1 MISIDLVQSTHE
13 EVKSIEDD
21 VDDEV
26 EDDVEDDVSDDVSED
41 SFEDSYEDYDMEEEY
56 SDESDDQL
64 LPTIFI
70 DGAGVLTP
78 FEDKVTAGVTL
89 FEDVLLTLVSLQS
102 NEDGQVSS
110 LNRETL

>member
-1 MISIDLVQSTHE
+1 MISIDDAILAKE
-13 EVKSIEDD
+13 EARSIEDD

-26 EDDVEDDVSDDVSED
+26 EDDAESDVSED